1 MSRVPASLLAGVR
14 ASLPLWLGLLPF
26 GLVTGVAAVDAG
38 LSPIQA
44 LGLSVVVFAGASQ
57 LAVVDLLGRDA
68 SLAVVVLTA
77 TIINLRMSMYS
88 ASIAPYLAGLQRRW
102 SALCAYLLTDMSY
115 ALAIAEFSGSE
126 GRRPSEG
133 SEGRRP
139 SEGSEGRRPSEGSE
153 GRRPSE
159 ENEDPDGPIDPTDL
173 ADRARYYLGAA
184 AAIWVVWQV
193 ATVAGVVVGA
203 RIPDRW
209 GVGFAVPLIF
219 LALLVPDLT
228 DRPRVIAALVGG
240 GVAIAGAG
248 WPLNLG
254 LVGGALAGVAAGVV
268 AGEAES

>member
-139 SEGSEGRRPSEGSE
+139 SE
-153 GRRPSE
+153 